1 MPLELVFGPFL
12 VLIQIFNCVRR
23 LENEW
28 SILLI
33 RRTFA
38 IFIIISTASGIVA
51 QVETGTLTNET
62 FGSAFVS
69 LLIAYYLARSPSNKT
84 RSSDVGVESNSDDIG
99 DEVPMEELLEEFE
112 ESLEEMESEEI
123 QTNYKPERI
132 NKSNPVKDKQS
143 ILSKIFQGKTDR
155 Y

>member
-1 MPLELVFGPFL
+1 MEPK
-12 VLIQIFNCVRR
+12 QNR
-23 LENEW
+23 
-28 SILLI
+28 SIGLLI

-69 LLIAYYLARSPSNKT
+69 LLIAYYLARSPRNKYQN
-84 RSSDVGVESNSDDIG
+84 SDMSIESNNDELG
-99 DEVPMEELLEEFE
+99 DEFPMEELLEEFE
-112 ESLEEMESEEI
+112 ESLEEMESEKI
-123 QTNYKPERI
+123 QTNYKQQRV